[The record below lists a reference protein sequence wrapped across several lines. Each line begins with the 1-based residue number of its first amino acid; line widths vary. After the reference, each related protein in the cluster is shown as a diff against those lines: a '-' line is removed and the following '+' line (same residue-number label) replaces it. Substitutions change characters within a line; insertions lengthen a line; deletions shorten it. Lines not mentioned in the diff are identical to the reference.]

1 MFYVQNSGCFM
12 QKIPFKGDAHKR
24 KWVVIIFKICNYM
37 AFKKKRQLDAQV
49 YLKIHDRL
57 QDLKNQLIRL
67 QYVRDNEF
75 TLVLLTLADD
85 I

>member
-37 AFKKKRQLDAQV
+37 AFKKKKTTRCPSV
-49 YLKIHDRL
+49 SE
-57 QDLKNQLIRL
+57 NS
-67 QYVRDNEF
+67 
-75 TLVLLTLADD
+75 
-85 I
+85 

>member
-1 MFYVQNSGCFM
+1 M
-12 QKIPFKGDAHKR
+12 ALKR
-24 KWVVIIFKICNYM
+24 
-37 AFKKKRQLDAQV
+37 KRQLDAQV
-49 YLKIHDRL
+49 HMKIHDRL

-67 QYVRDNEF
+67 QYLRDNEF